1 MAATVPVQHRTLS
14 EEGYDAASYL
24 WVWRQLT
31 CHMHYICIH
40 GDLYIE
46 ALDIFLDVDIRF
58 YVFMVEVCLFIS
70 YEVGCFKCYTSP
82 LKLLSNELVV

>member
-46 ALDIFLDVDIRF
+46 ALDIFIEMWISGSISLWLRFVYLFHMKLDVLNVIHLRLNC
-58 YVFMVEVCLFIS
+58 CLMN
-70 YEVGCFKCYTSP
+70 
-82 LKLLSNELVV
+82 L